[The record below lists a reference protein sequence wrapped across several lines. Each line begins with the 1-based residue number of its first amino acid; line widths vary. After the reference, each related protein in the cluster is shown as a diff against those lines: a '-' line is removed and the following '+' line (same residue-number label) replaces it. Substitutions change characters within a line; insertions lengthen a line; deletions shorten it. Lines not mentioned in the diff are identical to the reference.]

1 MSRIAALDVG
11 DATVGVAIS
20 DELCITANPVTTIRR
35 SKSIKADLHAVEVL
49 LKELDA
55 SKVVVGLPLDLQGEE
70 GIQAAKVK
78 DFTDR
83 LKRRL
88 RIPVEL
94 WDESLSTVDAET
106 SLIEMD
112 VSRLKRKKIIDQ
124 MAAAVILQS
133 YLESGESQTPD
144 S

>member
-1 MSRIAALDVG
+1 MPRLAALDVG
-11 DATVGVAIS
+11 DATVGVAVS

-35 SKSIKADLHAVEVL
+35 SNSIKADLRAVEEL
-49 LKELDA
+49 LNELGV
-55 SKVVVGLPLDLQGEE
+55 SKVIVGLPLDLKGEE

-83 LKRRL
+83 LIRRI
-88 RIPVEL
+88 RVPVIL

-106 SLIEMD
+106 SLIQMD
-112 VSRLKRKKIIDQ
+112 ISRKKRKKVIDQ

-133 YLESGESQTPD
+133 YLESEEWKADSQ
-144 S
+144 